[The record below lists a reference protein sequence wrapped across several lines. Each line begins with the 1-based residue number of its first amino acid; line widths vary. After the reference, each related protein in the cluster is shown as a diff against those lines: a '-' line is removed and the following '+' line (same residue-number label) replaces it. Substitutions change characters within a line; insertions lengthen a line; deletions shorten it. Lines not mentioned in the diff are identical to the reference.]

1 MRPADRDRTART
13 ADLALA
19 ALAVLLVSIPLGLA
33 KPGLP
38 TVLKADEPAYYL
50 MARSLAEDGDLRCE
64 TRDLERLFEEFPY
77 RAAENLILMTDDGWH
92 TVYFGK
98 PYAYSL
104 FAAPAAALF
113 RGNGIVAF
121 NLLLLMAMVWMGK
134 AYLARFN
141 GHALAAIY
149 SASFFLVSLG
159 LAYAFWIH
167 PEIFMMTS
175 VTACLFL
182 AFHEPE
188 GRPALAGRW
197 RALWR
202 RLAGPSTWPFWSGA
216 ALALGT
222 YHKPMLIAMGL
233 PAVAAFQR
241 RRGWR
246 TVPLWIVGFGLVAAA
261 LSGGG
266 VAMTGHPSAY
276 LGVERTGTKV
286 SDPTVMPIQPRE
298 EAIEEETKN
307 SWTWLL
313 RIPEVK
319 PRQLADNVES
329 FLVGRHT
336 GLVPYLPFA
345 VLSAL
350 FFLLHGRRSGTRWLL
365 LAATGSVALYF
376 LLWIPFNWHGGG
388 GFVGNRYFVNVYPA
402 FLFLVTAVRPAPL
415 VLLGQLAGGL
425 YLGALLLT
433 PWGAPVVHPTL
444 QAHVRG
450 PAFDVLPGETA
461 VMRRIPGYDGISQS
475 GAWFRARK
483 DVVDQRGSQ
492 MWIQAGPEVELWMIT
507 AQPTGSALFE
517 VRTEAPDN
525 VIRIRTPGD
534 EATVVFEDARRRT
547 DKAQMVQLETGEPRY
562 IHPVE
567 GRPGYL
573 YRIHVQAS
581 RGRSPRRADGSWV
594 EPRFHLGAA
603 LTYLGS
609 IERLRDPRF
618 YEVEWLE
625 CSAPERVTA
634 GGEFEVRT
642 RVVNRTPDPWPPYPL
657 PTQVALGYHWYTES
671 GTLVTWDGRRTA
683 MREPLAPG
691 AELAA
696 TQHVLAPG
704 TPGTYRLAVDLARET
719 IAWFSERNGGSTC
732 DAVVR
737 VEAAEPE

>member
-1 MRPADRDRTART
+1 MSPADRDRSAR
-13 ADLALA
+13 ASRLALA
-19 ALAVLLVSIPLGLA
+19 ALTVLLVSIPLGLP

-77 RAAENLILMTDDGWH
+77 RSVENLILMTDDGWR
-92 TVYFGK
+92 TVYYGK

-104 FAAPAAALF
+104 LAAPAAALF

-141 GHALAAIY
+141 GHGLAAVY

-159 LAYAFWIH
+159 LAYGFWIH
-167 PEIFMMTS
+167 PEVFMMTS
-175 VTACLFL
+175 VTTCLFL

-188 GRPALAGRW
+188 RRPPALGRW
-197 RALWR
+197 SRFWR
-202 RLAGPSTWPFWSGA
+202 RFIGPGTWPFWSGA

-233 PAVAAFQR
+233 PALVAFQR

-246 TVPLWIVGFGLVAAA
+246 AVFPWVVGFALLAAA
-261 LSGGG
+261 LSAGGI
-266 VAMTGHPSAY
+266 AMTGHPSAY
-276 LGVERTGTKV
+276 LGVERMGTKV
-286 SDPTVMPIQPRE
+286 EDPSVMPVAPRE
-298 EAIEEETKN
+298 TELEEPTRN
-307 SWTWLL
+307 SWTWLA

-319 PRQLADNVES
+319 PRQLLGNAES

-345 VLSAL
+345 VVSVL

-365 LAATGSVALYF
+365 LASTAAVALFF
-376 LLWIPFNWHGGG
+376 LIWIPFNWHGGG

-415 VLLGQLAGGL
+415 LFLGQLGGGL

-433 PWGAPVVHPTL
+433 PWGAPVAYPTL

-450 PAFDVLPGETA
+450 PAFDLLPGEAT
-461 VMRRIPGYDGISQS
+461 VMRRIPGYVGISQS

-492 MWIQAGPEVELWMIT
+492 MWIQAGPDVELWMIT
-507 AQPTGSALFE
+507 SQPTGSALFE

-525 VIRIRTPGD
+525 EIRIRTPGD
-534 EATVVFEDARRRT
+534 EATVVFENAQRKV
-547 DKAQMVQLETGEPRY
+547 DKVQSVQLETGRPRF

-567 GRPGYL
+567 GPPGYL
-573 YRIHVQAS
+573 YEIQVRAS
-581 RGRSPRRADGSWV
+581 RGRSPRRADGRWV

-603 LTYLGS
+603 LTYIGS
-609 IERLRDPRF
+609 AERLRDSRF

-625 CSAPERVTA
+625 CSAPEAVQA
-634 GGEFEVRT
+634 GAEFEVRT
-642 RVVNRTPDPWPPYPL
+642 RVVNQTPDAWPAFPL
-657 PTQVALGYHWYTES
+657 VTQVALGYHWYTEA
-671 GTLVTWDGRRTA
+671 GTLVTWDGVRTGLQ
-683 MREPLAPG
+683 EPLRPG
-691 AELAA
+691 EELAA
-696 TQHVLAPG
+696 DQRVVAPQ
-704 TPGTYRLAVDLARET
+704 TPGTYRLAIDLARET
-719 IAWFSERNGGSTC
+719 ISWFSERNGGNTC
-732 DAVVR
+732 DAMVR
-737 VEAAEPE
+737 VEAPGPG